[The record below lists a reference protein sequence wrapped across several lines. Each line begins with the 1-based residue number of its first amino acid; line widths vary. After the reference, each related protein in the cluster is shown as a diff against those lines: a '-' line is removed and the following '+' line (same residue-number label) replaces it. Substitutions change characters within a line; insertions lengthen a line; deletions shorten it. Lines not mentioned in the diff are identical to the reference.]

1 MSENQKQT
9 LMDIASIA
17 YNLDEESQAKM
28 KRVAISLLD
37 MKLIEVM
44 PHLALSELEELDPT
58 EKLMLLRE
66 FSLTEEQRR
75 KEKEEAI
82 PFEEA
87 LKEAGLT
94 LDDLQD

>member
-1 MSENQKQT
+1 MNP
-9 LMDIASIA
+9 
-17 YNLDEESQAKM
+17 
-28 KRVAISLLD
+28 
-37 MKLIEVM
+37 IEAM
-44 PHLALSELEELDPT
+44 PNLALSELEELDPT

>member
-1 MSENQKQT
+1 MSESQRQT
-9 LMDIASIA
+9 LIDIASIA

-28 KRVAISLLD
+28 KKIAISLLD

-44 PHLALSELEELDPT
+44 PHLSLRELEELDPT

-66 FSLTEEQRR
+66 FSLTDEQRK

-94 LDDLQD
+94 IDDLQD

>member
-1 MSENQKQT
+1 MSENQKQ
-9 LMDIASIA
+9 LLIDINNIS
-17 YNLDEESQAKM
+17 YSLGEEYAEKI

-37 MKLIEVM
+37 ARLLEVM
-44 PHLALSELEELDPT
+44 PKLALSELEELDTT

-66 FSLTEEQRR
+66 YTLSEKDRL

-87 LKEAGLT
+87 LREAGLT
-94 LDDLQD
+94 IDDLQD

>member
-1 MSENQKQT
+1 MSESQRQT

-28 KRVAISLLD
+28 KKVAISLLD
-37 MKLIEVM
+37 MRLIEVM
-44 PHLALSELEELDPT
+44 PNLALSELEELDPT

-66 FSLTEEQRR
+66 FSMTDEQRK

-82 PFEEA
+82 SFEEA

-94 LDDLQD
+94 IDDLQD

>member
-1 MSENQKQT
+1 MSESQRQT

-28 KRVAISLLD
+28 KKVAISLLD

-44 PHLALSELEELDPT
+44 PNLALSELEELDPT

-66 FSLTEEQRR
+66 FSFTEEQRK

-82 PFEEA
+82 TLEEA
-87 LKEAGLT
+87 LKEVGLT

>member
-1 MSENQKQT
+1 MSESQRQT
-9 LMDIASIA
+9 LIDIASIA

-28 KRVAISLLD
+28 KKVAISLLD

-66 FSLTEEQRR
+66 FSMTDEQRK
-75 KEKEEAI
+75 KEKEEAV

-94 LDDLQD
+94 IDDLQD